1 MLNQTLLLFIISSLL
16 LSTVRQC
23 NSTELLMLVISS
35 SFSDYNNSVAVST
48 ALQSATAEINN
59 NPDILG
65 GDRLIYI
72 EEDSMVRI
80 IIVIIVLYRGTDSIS
95 LSQCSLQKT
104 PTASIDIYFQCKL
117 NMKQFF

>member
-1 MLNQTLLLFIISSLL
+1 
-16 LSTVRQC
+16 
-23 NSTELLMLVISS
+23 MLVISS

-65 GDRLIYI
+65 GDRLLYI

-80 IIVIIVLYRGTDSIS
+80 IIVIIVLYRGTQS
-95 LSQCSLQKT
+95 
-104 PTASIDIYFQCKL
+104 A
-117 NMKQFF
+117 